1 MRSVR
6 DLADQAKQLSIEER
20 RQLIE
25 ELVRDLAPA
34 QPPSENARQAGL
46 DEWLALAGSA
56 HSDYT
61 DVSTDKYQHLAEIYA
76 DNHDRK

>member
-6 DLADQAKQLSIEER
+6 DLAEQAKQLSVEER

-25 ELVRDLAPA
+25 ELVRGLGPA
-34 QPPSENARQAGL
+34 QPPSEEARRAGL
-46 DEWLALAGSA
+46 DQWLALAGTG

-61 DVSTDKYQHLAEIYA
+61 DVATDKYKHQAEIYA

>member
-6 DLADQAKQLSIEER
+6 DLAEQAKQLSVDER

-25 ELVRDLAPA
+25 ELVRDLTPAEPAP
-34 QPPSENARQAGL
+34 EEARRAGL
-46 DEWLALAGSA
+46 ETWLALAGTG

-61 DVSTDKYQHLAEIYA
+61 DVATDKYKHLAEIYA

>member
-6 DLADQAKQLSIEER
+6 DLADQAKQLSVEER

-34 QPPSENARQAGL
+34 EPPSAEARQAGL
-46 DEWLALAGSA
+46 ERWLALAGTG

-61 DVSTDKYQHLAEIYA
+61 DVSTDKYKHLAEIYA

>member
-1 MRSVR
+1 MRNVHE
-6 DLADQAKQLSIEER
+6 LAEQAKQLSVEER

-34 QPPSENARQAGL
+34 QPPSEDARRAGL
-46 DEWLALAGSA
+46 EAWLALAGTI
-56 HSDYT
+56 HSDYA
-61 DVSTDKYQHLAEIYA
+61 DVSTDKYKHLAEIYA